1 MAMTEWMIQGTEI
14 TNCNCDFSCPC
25 QFNALPTNADCQ
37 AALALHIEKG
47 HYGNVS
53 LDGLTIA
60 ATAAWPGPIH
70 MGRGVI
76 QPVVDE
82 RASDAQRQ
90 ALLKI
95 MSGEDTEPGATFFQ
109 VFATTFEKVHDPL
122 FRKIDYAVDIES
134 RKARFSVPGLV
145 DSTVTPILNPV
156 TGAEHRVRVTLPHG
170 FEYHEAEYASGTF
183 KSDGPI
189 RLDFDKSH
197 SHLARIHM
205 TGKGVV
211 H

>member
-1 MAMTEWMIQGTEI
+1 MAMTDWMIKGTEI
-14 TNCNCDFSCPC
+14 ANCNCDYSCPC
-25 QFNALPTNADCQ
+25 QFNARPTHGNCQ
-37 AALALHIEKG
+37 ATIALHIDQG
-47 HYGNVS
+47 HYGKVK

-60 ATAAWPGPIH
+60 ATAAWPGAIH
-70 MGRGVI
+70 EGHGAI
-76 QPVVDE
+76 QPIVDE
-82 RASDAQRQ
+82 RASAEQRE

-109 VFATTFEKVHDPL
+109 VFSATFDKVHEPV
-122 FRKIDYAVDIES
+122 FAKIDFALDIDS
-134 RKARFSVPGLV
+134 RKGRFTVPGMV
-145 DSTVTPILNPV
+145 EATVTPILNPV

-183 KSDGPI
+183 KSGAPI
-189 RLDFDKSH
+189 ELDFANSH
-197 SHLARIHM
+197 SHLASIHM